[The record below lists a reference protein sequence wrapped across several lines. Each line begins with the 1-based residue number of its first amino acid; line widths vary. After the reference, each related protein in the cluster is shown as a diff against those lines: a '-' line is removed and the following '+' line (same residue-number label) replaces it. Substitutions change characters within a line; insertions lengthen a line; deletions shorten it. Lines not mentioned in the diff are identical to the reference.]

1 MEGGLKMNVTKEKAA
16 ENRET
21 LLIQA
26 ARLFRERGI
35 SGVSVDALA
44 EAANMTHG
52 SLYSQFGS
60 KDKVLAEALTHGF
73 TKIRAKRATLESM
86 SEVIALYVSSV
97 HRDNPGNGCFI
108 PTLGSEIPRQSPEV
122 RARFTDIVKS
132 SVDLLAS
139 FLPGK
144 RKRQR
149 EDEALTIFA
158 TMIGTIILSRA
169 VDDAKLSDRILSVNR
184 EYLVQL
190 QKRHSQASI

>member
-1 MEGGLKMNVTKEKAA
+1 MNVTKEKAA
-16 ENRET
+16 ENREN

-35 SGVSVDALA
+35 SGIGVDALA

-60 KDKVLAEALTHGF
+60 KDKVLAESLTNGF
-73 TKIRAKRATLESM
+73 DKIIARRATLENI
-86 SEVIALYVSSV
+86 SEVIDLYISSA
-97 HRDNPGNGCFI
+97 HRDNPGAGCFI
-108 PTLGSEIPRQSPEV
+108 PTLGSEIPRQSTEV
-122 RARFTDIVKS
+122 RARFTEIVKRS
-132 SVDLLAS
+132 MDLLGS
-139 FLPGK
+139 MLPGK

-149 EDEALTIFA
+149 EDEALPIFA

-184 EYLVQL
+184 EYLL
-190 QKRHSQASI
+190 QQQKSQFRQSI

>member
-1 MEGGLKMNVTKEKAA
+1 MNVTKEKAA
-16 ENRET
+16 ENREN

-35 SGVSVDALA
+35 SGIGVDALA

-60 KDKVLAEALTHGF
+60 KDKVLAESLTNGF
-73 TKIRAKRATLESM
+73 DKIIARRATLENI
-86 SEVIALYVSSV
+86 SEVIDLYISSA
-97 HRDNPGNGCFI
+97 HRDNPGAGCFI
-108 PTLGSEIPRQSPEV
+108 PTVGSEIPRQSTEV
-122 RARFTDIVKS
+122 RARFTDIVKRS
-132 SVDLLAS
+132 MDLLGS
-139 FLPGK
+139 MLPGK

-149 EDEALTIFA
+149 EDEALPIFA

-184 EYLVQL
+184 EYLL
-190 QKRHSQASI
+190 QQQKSQFRQSI

>member
-1 MEGGLKMNVTKEKAA
+1 MNVTKEKAA
-16 ENRET
+16 ENREN

-35 SGVSVDALA
+35 SGIGVDALA

-60 KDKVLAEALTHGF
+60 KDKVLAESLTNGF
-73 TKIRAKRATLESM
+73 DKIIARRATLENI
-86 SEVIALYVSSV
+86 SEVIDLYISSA
-97 HRDNPGNGCFI
+97 HRDNPGAGCFI
-108 PTLGSEIPRQSPEV
+108 PTLGSEIPRQSTEV
-122 RARFTDIVKS
+122 RARFTDIVKRS
-132 SVDLLAS
+132 MDLLGS
-139 FLPGK
+139 MLPGK

-149 EDEALTIFA
+149 EDEALPIFA

-184 EYLVQL
+184 EYLL
-190 QKRHSQASI
+190 QQQKSQFRQPI